1 MEPRYFTAEQTSK
14 IALGLLMEQFYGFF
28 VQRKIKALFYNSHKW
43 AHSIKF
49 QSFDLPNK
57 LIANL
62 SGPYKGKRDDSTMSH
77 ESGLLSRIYRGQYW
91 NKNQPLCIYGDPA
104 YPSSFHL
111 QAPCSRQNLIPNQVN
126 YNKEMSQIRVS
137 VEWLFN
143 EIKTYLKF
151 VSYTNICLLSSSP

>member
-28 VQRKIKALFYNSHKW
+28 VLRKIKALFYNGHKW

-77 ESGLLSRIYRGQYW
+77 ESGLLS
-91 NKNQPLCIYGDPA
+91 N
-104 YPSSFHL
+104 L
-111 QAPCSRQNLIPNQVN
+111 QR
-126 YNKEMSQIRVS
+126 S
-137 VEWLFN
+137 VL
-143 EIKTYLKF
+143 T
-151 VSYTNICLLSSSP
+151 